1 MLGRTAT
8 DSFLE
13 SYPLDIV
20 WDGRQTNCWFGI
32 AERLAQPT
40 WRLVARSCKGLC
52 LPRLREDHGT
62 NGPAKRMMEPADDQ
76 LKVGLFGIG
85 LDTYWPQFP
94 GLRDKLTGF
103 TAQVAR
109 KLENSRVRVIN
120 LGLIDTPE
128 KSLAAGHEFRK
139 ADVDLIFLYVTTY
152 ALSSTV
158 LPAVRRA
165 RVPVIVL
172 NLSPTPAI
180 DYDKFNRLADRTK
193 MTAEWLAYCQACPV
207 PEIANVFNRSRI
219 PFFQVTGML
228 ENDPVAWNEIAE
240 WIEAARVAHVMEHNR
255 LGVMGNYYGGMLD
268 IYSDLTQQ
276 CSYFGGHIEILE
288 VEELAALRREV
299 NEADLSR
306 RVKEFRSLF
315 DVQAD
320 CSTEELQRAAR
331 TSVALDQLVEAHRLG
346 SLAYYHKGVGSPEN
360 EDAISSVIL
369 GTSLLTAR
377 GIPVAGE
384 YEIKNAQAMKIMDSF
399 GAGGS
404 FTEYYAVDYNDDV
417 VLMGHDGPGH
427 IAIAQGK
434 TKVRPL
440 EVYHGKVGRGLSVE
454 MSVKH
459 GAVTLLSVVQTADGK
474 LKLLVAEG
482 DSVPG
487 PILEIGNTNSRYQF
501 PIGARNFLN
510 EWNVH
515 GPAHHCAV
523 GVGHISSKLK
533 KLGAL
538 LGMECVRVS

>member
-1 MLGRTAT
+1 M
-8 DSFLE
+8 E
-13 SYPLDIV
+13 S
-20 WDGRQTNCWFGI
+20 
-32 AERLAQPT
+32 
-40 WRLVARSCKGLC
+40 S
-52 LPRLREDHGT
+52 DH
-62 NGPAKRMMEPADDQ
+62 Q

-94 GLRDKLTGF
+94 GLRDRLIGF

-109 KLENSRVRVIN
+109 QLESHRLRLIN
-120 LGLIDTPE
+120 LGLIDTAE
-128 KSLAAGHEFRK
+128 KSFAAGHEFRK

-165 RVPVIVL
+165 KVPVIVL
-172 NLSPTPAI
+172 NLSPAPAI
-180 DYDKFNRLADRTK
+180 DYDNFNRFADRTT
-193 MTAEWLAYCQACPV
+193 MTGEWLAYCQACPI
-207 PEIANVFNRSRI
+207 PEIANVFNRCRI

-228 ENDPVAWNEIAE
+228 ENDPVVWDEIGE
-240 WIEAARVAHVMEHNR
+240 WIEAARVAHIMEHNR
-255 LGVMGNYYGGMLD
+255 LGAMGNYYPGMLD

-288 VEELAALRREV
+288 VEELAALRRGVGES
-299 NEADLSR
+299 DLNR
-306 RVKEFRSLF
+306 KMTEFRTSF

-320 CSTEELQRAAR
+320 CSSEELERAAR
-331 TSVALDQLVEAHRLG
+331 TSVALDQLVEVHRLG
-346 SLAYYHKGVGSPEN
+346 SLAYYHKGVGSPEQ
-360 EDAISSVIL
+360 EDAISSIIL
-369 GTSLLTAR
+369 GTSLLTSR

-404 FTEYYAVDYNDDV
+404 FTEYYAVDYDDNV

-427 IAIAQGK
+427 IAIAEGK

-454 MSVKH
+454 MSVKQ
-459 GAVTLLSVVQTADGK
+459 GPVTLLSVVQTVDGK

-487 PILEIGNTNSRYQF
+487 PILEIGNTNSRYRF
-501 PIGARNFLN
+501 SIGVRNFLN
-510 EWNVH
+510 EWNGH

-538 LGMECVRVS
+538 LGMECVRVC